1 MTNPE
6 TSVESHPFL
15 SLHAIDTLVAVLPV
29 RDENGQPKS
38 IPFGG
43 ETRHMITSQARRRAE
58 RTYSRDRSNSGQG
71 PLVDYTMGLRTREWA
86 LIAAKALQELGWDSQ
101 EALATAK
108 AALESVGLK
117 FGDKDSTR
125 DLTKVLLFAP
135 QEAGADIAQA
145 LDKQRTE
152 VAEWLKRF
160 QEAKAAAAAEAKKSG
175 AKRTG
180 RRTAGDDAPADGNDG
195 PEVDSPEAA
204 TAKPKLLPLPKA
216 LKQAVLT
223 ALSPGDSIDIA
234 LYGRFLAEIVE
245 SPNIDGAIQTGAAFT
260 VHAAEQTDDFYSAA
274 DDAKLQRKTHALD
287 YLDATD
293 DGGAGMTGYQSLIS
307 GTFYRHA
314 ALDRRQLRTNLAI
327 GGMTS
332 DAAEIAAQA
341 AEQEFVEAFVNAVP
355 AAKKNSTA
363 STGNLPKVVLAFDG
377 QRPFNYAGAFER
389 PVDESRDGS
398 ASLISAQ
405 RLLEQH
411 RLVTRK
417 RSDISAGR
425 VLTYDLDIE
434 NLLAQMHDAGT
445 LTPTAV
451 DTVEE
456 LTAR

>member
-1 MTNPE
+1 MTSPE
-6 TSVESHPFL
+6 ISVENHPFL

-71 PLVDYTMGLRTREWA
+71 PLADYTMGLRTREWA
-86 LIAAKALQELGWDSQ
+86 LLAAKALQDLGWDS
-101 EALATAK
+101 EGALTTAK
-108 AALESVGLK
+108 AALESIGLK
-117 FGDKDSTR
+117 FGDKESTR
-125 DLTKVLLFAP
+125 NLTKVLLFAP
-135 QEAGADIAQA
+135 QQAGADIAQA
-145 LDKQRTE
+145 LDKQRAE
-152 VAEWLKRF
+152 VAGWLKLF
-160 QEAKAAAAAEAKKSG
+160 QEAKAVAESKKSSS
-175 AKRTG
+175 KRGG
-180 RRTAGDDAPADGNDG
+180 RRPATEDAPADDSDTS
-195 PEVDSPEAA
+195 EAESPESAA
-204 TAKPKLLPLPKA
+204 GKPKLPALPKA

-274 DDAKLQRKTHALD
+274 DDAKLQRKAHALD

-293 DGGAGMTGYQSLIS
+293 DAGAGMTGYQSLIS

-327 GGMTS
+327 GGMTG

-341 AEQEFVEAFVNAVP
+341 AEREFIEAFVNAVP
-355 AAKKNSTA
+355 AAKKNTTA

-389 PVDESRDGS
+389 PVEETRDGS

-417 RSDISAGR
+417 RADISAGR

-434 NLLAQMHDAGT
+434 NLLAQMHEAGT